1 MQRWFDFHPE
11 ARLDLVYRADGVP
24 LTRLRLREPAS
35 EEAQARALLAGWVA
49 YDNGCDFDHYGDI
62 KRTSDYAELLAP
74 FFPPERI
81 RMALTSDPVPSNL
94 DLHTQDLASSY
105 RAARHHLEAA
115 VLALSAAGD
124 TAAAAAVRELFSGLR
139 IPGQEPVPLS
149 PVALRAPREALDEYR
164 AGARDEVGE
173 GTSHWDDREWN
184 RVSSADMGWSV
195 VELYEASA
203 GELVQ
208 WLEEVF
214 SRSGFA
220 KTADSQELQELKT
233 GWVEADQIYAEAVST
248 LIGSVDEDAVLT
260 RRDIALAARELDRL
274 VRQLGV
280 ARRDVIEGLDA
291 LAVRMEEWLPATAL
305 PGGAGMND
313 KIRARDEELRKL
325 SMPRDNGLAKWNL
338 SGAGETL
345 LALATKL
352 ERQLNQAG
360 GVLQLG
366 QKDARAAVDCI
377 ANAAYEL
384 DRAGTATLLSDEKWQ
399 PQVEKLDRLVEVGLF
414 RTAFSPEAGDA
425 LTVDAAL
432 SVVGQLLDMADQLGA
447 APTWEFLARRSAE
460 VASRLAARVPGLEE
474 TSTTI
479 GHHELQSF
487 VHVFAGVA
495 ELLTLPPGPATEAAI
510 KANEVAQGID
520 ELTGGGLGSLSGAE
534 ARRLADLMG
543 AAAECITSGDFMMRE
558 LRSGVQVA
566 KAVAAGSAADLDDV
580 LPPYRAPVADL
591 DADAFGAH
599 LLAVYGQRGHQVEVL
614 AQRFGYE
621 PQLLDKLTWR
631 EVAAASAYLARE
643 EEITALGRTDSGSL
657 NWSPEKEAAETKRF
671 SEGASRLAA
680 LQEEHD
686 QDEVGSAALVKIQ
699 DASRA
704 ARQAKATVITVETAP
719 ESASDQSSV
728 ARQVAGV
735 PDWKRE
741 DILRKVEAARQAM
754 GFTKGPGSGPEV
766 TPFEGG
772 AIPLW
777 RRLLAHHDAADATL
791 AICYGLDALRR
802 GSKVFSA
809 HERRLIDAA
818 DGREE
823 LDFFVDTAPS
833 SIHGL
838 IDEIRS
844 RVDALH
850 DRFSAESLWLTA
862 IEQSSVGLPF
872 TALDGVQQLPSY
884 VTNEI
889 RQFVGLTEPVPGRVA
904 PLRVVDATI
913 PRTLVLQTRQRIAA
927 CLWAMQEQLGFAGE
941 GGLAEMFAGQSVQ
954 ILVAREVDLREGV
967 AGKMVRRGQAVV
979 VRLSPYKPGSG
990 LHELAHAVD
999 FVRTKSQ
1006 EERYGLMAEHGVID
1020 SARRVYAEAGAAILG
1035 SDGIAE
1041 RASYYLDP
1049 AEIFARTVALSV
1061 AERVQEG
1068 DPAGAAAG
1076 GSLGIPVGF
1085 DFEPDRP
1092 ARDAFMAALRED
1104 FSRQREFVVGDAAPA
1119 PAM

>member
-11 ARLDLVYRADGVP
+11 ARLDLVHRADGVP

-62 KRTSDYAELLAP
+62 KSTRDYAELLAP

-94 DLHTQDLASSY
+94 DLHTQDLASNY

-149 PVALRAPREALDEYR
+149 PVALRTPRDALDEYR
-164 AGARDEVGE
+164 AGAREEVGD
-173 GTSHWDDREWN
+173 GTSHWEGRESN
-184 RVSSADMGWSV
+184 RMASADVGWSV
-195 VELYEASA
+195 AELYETSAS
-203 GELVQ
+203 ELVQ
-208 WLEEVF
+208 WLDEVF

-220 KTADSQELQELKT
+220 KTADSQELQELKAS
-233 GWVEADQIYAEAVST
+233 WVKADQIYAEAVST
-248 LIGSVDEDAVLT
+248 LIGGVDEDAVLNG
-260 RRDIALAARELDRL
+260 RDIALAARELDRL
-274 VRQLGV
+274 VRQLAI
-280 ARRDVIEGLDA
+280 ARRDLIEGFDE

-305 PGGAGMND
+305 PGGAGMQD

-325 SMPRDNGLAKWNL
+325 SVPRDNGLTRWNL
-338 SGAGETL
+338 IQAGEAL
-345 LALATKL
+345 LMLATKL

-366 QKDARAAVDCI
+366 QKAAQDAVDCI
-377 ANAAYEL
+377 ADAAYEL
-384 DRAGTATLLSDEKWQ
+384 DRAGTAAPLTDEKWQ
-399 PQVEKLDRLVEVGLF
+399 PQVDELDQLLDGGLF
-414 RTAFSPEAGDA
+414 RAGLGKEAGDA

-432 SVVGQLLDMADQLGA
+432 SVVGQLLDTADQLGVA
-447 APTWEFLARRSAE
+447 TTWEFLARRSAE

-487 VHVFAGVA
+487 VHVFDGVV
-495 ELLTLPPGPATEAAI
+495 ELLNLPPGLATEGA
-510 KANEVAQGID
+510 KRANEVAQGIE
-520 ELTGGGLGSLSGAE
+520 ELTGGLGSLSGAE

-558 LRSGVQVA
+558 LRSSEQVA
-566 KAVAAGSAADLDDV
+566 KVAPLDDV
-580 LPPYRAPVADL
+580 LPPYRAPVGEL

-614 AQRFGYE
+614 AQRFDYE
-621 PQLLDKLTWR
+621 PQLLDGLTWR
-631 EVAAASAYLARE
+631 EVAAAIAYLARE

-657 NWSPEKEAAETKRF
+657 NWSPEKAAAEMKRF
-671 SEGASRLAA
+671 SEGAPRLAS
-680 LQEEHD
+680 LREEHD
-686 QDEVGSAALVKIQ
+686 QDAAGSAAVIKIQ

-719 ESASDQSSV
+719 ESAPDPSSV

-735 PDWKRE
+735 PDWKRD

-791 AICYGLDALRR
+791 AICFGLDALRR

-809 HERRLIDAA
+809 HEGRLIDAA

-823 LDFFVDTAPS
+823 LDFFVDQASP
-833 SIHGL
+833 GL
-838 IDEIRS
+838 QNLIGSARLL
-844 RVDALH
+844 VDALH
-850 DRFSAESLWLTA
+850 EVVPADRIWLRA
-862 IEQSSVGLPF
+862 IDQIAVGLPF
-872 TALDGVQQLPSY
+872 TAMDGIIPLPGNVSHE
-884 VTNEI
+884 VL
-889 RQFVGLTEPVPGRVA
+889 QFVGLTDPVPGRVS

-913 PRTLVLQTRQRIAA
+913 PKDLALQTRQRAAA
-927 CLWAMQEQLGFAGE
+927 CLMAMQEHLGFAGE
-941 GGLAEMFAGQSVQ
+941 GGLAEMFAGQAVQ
-954 ILVAREVDLREGV
+954 VLVAREVDLNQGTLGNIRYKPSGQAAV
-967 AGKMVRRGQAVV
+967 VRFSPYRGQT
-979 VRLSPYKPGSG
+979 GI
-990 LHELAHAVD
+990 HELAHAVD
-999 FVRTKSQ
+999 HMRPATRQ
-1006 EERYGLMAEHGVID
+1006 ERYGLMEEYGVMD
-1020 SARRVYAEAGAAILG
+1020 SARRVFAETAPLLLPEEL
-1035 SDGIAE
+1035 IATRME
-1041 RASYYLDP
+1041 YYLSP
-1049 AEIFARTVALSV
+1049 SEVFARTIALSV
-1061 AERVQEG
+1061 TERVRE
-1068 DPAGAAAG
+1068 AGPNATAG
-1076 GSLGIPVGF
+1076 GYFAEVSGF
-1085 DFEPDRP
+1085 QYEPDRP
-1092 ARDAFMAALRED
+1092 ARDAFLAALRED
-1104 FSRQREFVVGDAAPA
+1104 FARHREFDVGAAAPA
-1119 PAM
+1119 PAL

>member
-35 EEAQARALLAGWVA
+35 EDAQARALLAGWVA

-62 KRTSDYAELLAP
+62 KSTRDYAELLAP

-94 DLHTQDLASSY
+94 DLHTQDLASNY

-124 TAAAAAVRELFSGLR
+124 AAAAAAVRELFSGLR
-139 IPGQEPVPLS
+139 IPGQEPALMS
-149 PVALRAPREALDEYR
+149 QVALRTPRDALDEYR
-164 AGARDEVGE
+164 AGAQDEVG
-173 GTSHWDDREWN
+173 GDGASHWENRESN
-184 RVSSADMGWSV
+184 RMASADVGWSV
-195 VELYEASA
+195 AELYATSA

-208 WLEEVF
+208 WLDEVF

-220 KTADSQELQELKT
+220 KTADSQELQELKAS
-233 GWVEADQIYAEAVST
+233 WLEADQVYAEAVST
-248 LIGSVDEDAVLT
+248 LIGGVDEDAVLNG
-260 RRDIALAARELDRL
+260 RDIALAARELDRFA
-274 VRQLGV
+274 RQLAV
-280 ARRDVIEGLDA
+280 SRRDVIEGLDA

-305 PGGAGMND
+305 PGGAGMQD
-313 KIRARDEELRKL
+313 KIRAREEELRKL
-325 SMPRDNGLAKWNL
+325 SVPRDNGLAKWNL
-338 SGAGETL
+338 MGAGETL
-345 LALATKL
+345 LVLATKL

-366 QKDARAAVDCI
+366 QKDARAAMDCI
-377 ANAAYEL
+377 ADAAYEL
-384 DRAGTATLLSDEKWQ
+384 DRAGTATPLTDEKWQ
-399 PQVEKLDRLVEVGLF
+399 PQVEKLDRLADAGLF
-414 RTAFSPEAGDA
+414 RAALGKAAGDA
-425 LTVDAAL
+425 LTVDATL
-432 SVVGQLLDMADQLGA
+432 SVVGQLLDTADQMGA
-447 APTWEFLARRSAE
+447 AKTWEFLARRSTE
-460 VASRLAARVPGLEE
+460 VVSRLAAWVPGLEE
-474 TSTTI
+474 TSKTI
-479 GHHELQSF
+479 GHHELQQF
-487 VHVFAGVA
+487 VHVFAGVV
-495 ELLTLPPGPATEAAI
+495 ELLTLPPGPATEGAKRAD
-510 KANEVAQGID
+510 EVAQGIE
-520 ELTGGGLGSLSGAE
+520 ELTGGLGSLSGAE

-558 LRSGVQVA
+558 LRSGVQLA
-566 KAVAAGSAADLDDV
+566 KEVAAGSAADLDDV

-621 PQLLDKLTWR
+621 PQLLDGLTWR
-631 EVAAASAYLARE
+631 EVAAASAYLARQ
-643 EEITALGRTDSGSL
+643 EEISALDGT
-657 NWSPEKEAAETKRF
+657 
-671 SEGASRLAA
+671 EGASHRASLRDA
-680 LQEEHD
+680 HD
-686 QDEVGSAALVKIQ
+686 QDAAG
-699 DASRA
+699 RA
-704 ARQAKATVITVETAP
+704 AADKIAAAGAAQAVKPMIAMVETAV
-719 ESASDQSSV
+719 ESVPGPSSV

-777 RRLLAHHDAADATL
+777 RRLLTHHDVADATL
-791 AICYGLDALRR
+791 AICFGLDALRR

-809 HERRLIDAA
+809 HEGRLIDAA
-818 DGREE
+818 DGREG

-833 SIHGL
+833 SIRGL
-838 IDEIRS
+838 IDETRS
-844 RVDALH
+844 HVEALR
-850 DRFSAESLWLTA
+850 DRFSAESLWLSV
-862 IEQSSVGLPF
+862 IERSSIGLPF
-872 TALDGVQQLPSY
+872 TALDGVQQLPSH

-889 RQFVGLTEPVPGRVA
+889 QEFVGLTAPVPGRVA

-913 PRTLVLQTRQRIAA
+913 PKTLVLQTRQRIAA
-927 CLWAMQEQLGFAGE
+927 CLSAMQEQLGFAGE

-954 ILVAREVDLREGV
+954 ILVAREVDLRKETVGR
-967 AGKMVRRGQAVV
+967 MMQRGQAVV
-979 VRLSPYKPGSG
+979 VRLSPYKPGAG

-999 FVRTKSQ
+999 FVRTKSR

-1020 SARRVYAEAGAAILG
+1020 SARRVYTEAGAVILG
-1035 SDGIAE
+1035 SDEVAA
-1041 RASYYLDP
+1041 RAGYYLDP
-1049 AEIFARTVALSV
+1049 AEVFARAVALSV
-1061 AERVQEG
+1061 AEHVQEG

-1104 FSRQREFVVGDAAPA
+1104 FSRKRELVVVDAAPV